1 MMMRVTFKGAVMD
14 AGKQTL
20 QEAVQSFL
28 HELADVRL
36 ASEHTVSAYRRDLS
50 QFIVHCGADA
60 CVHHIT
66 RTEVQDWL
74 VAGHASGLAAS
85 TLARRLSAV
94 CSFFDTAV
102 QSGGCKSNVAA
113 GVRAP
118 KQAKRL
124 PRTLPPE
131 QTTALMQQTDRV
143 SDHRDL
149 ALLAVMYGCGL
160 RVSEAVALNVS
171 DIDLDA
177 CELRVLGKGRKERIV
192 PLPAGAVQYL
202 QVYLEDRD
210 ETLLPKSDAQAQ
222 AIFLNKHH
230 TRLSVR
236 SVQRMLKE
244 RALQTG
250 ADMAVTPH
258 RLRHS
263 FATHLLAGGVDLR
276 AIQELLGHASLATT
290 ERYTHLDIA
299 KLTSVYDQA
308 HPRARKVK

>member
-1 MMMRVTFKGAVMD
+1 MD
-14 AGKQTL
+14 AAKLTL
-20 QEAVQSFL
+20 QETVQSFL

-50 QFIVHCGADA
+50 QFISHCGADA
-60 CVHHIT
+60 CVKNIT
-66 RTEVQDWL
+66 RTQVQDWL
-74 VAGHASGLAAS
+74 IAGHASGFAAS

-94 CSFFDTAV
+94 CSFFDAAV
-102 QSGGCKSNVAA
+102 QSGYCKANVAA

-118 KQAKRL
+118 KRGKRL

-131 QTTALMQQTDRV
+131 QTAALMQHTDRA

-171 DIDLDA
+171 DVDLNEF
-177 CELRVLGKGRKERIV
+177 ELRVLGKGRKERVV

-202 QVYLEDRD
+202 QAYLTDRNESGLVKAD
-210 ETLLPKSDAQAQ
+210 TESQAV
-222 AIFLNKHH
+222 FLNKQH

-250 ADMAVTPH
+250 ADVAVTPH